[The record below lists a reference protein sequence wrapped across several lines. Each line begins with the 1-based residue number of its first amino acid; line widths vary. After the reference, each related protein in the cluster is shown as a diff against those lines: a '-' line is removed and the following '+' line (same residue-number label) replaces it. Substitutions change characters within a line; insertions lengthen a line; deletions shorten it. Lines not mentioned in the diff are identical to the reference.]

1 MHEVHCGK
9 GNALNT
15 KNNPVPIGM
24 RFLNAWMLTDLPKHE
39 IRHLL
44 ATWANPTRLV
54 HYTTPQGLMGIVRQR
69 GFWMTDA
76 RFLNDLS
83 EVEHGLQYIAKLLQ
97 KLSTKKRY
105 LQFAHILKRA
115 AEKLPNFAKDRYY
128 ITCFSLEADLLEQWR
143 AYGNNGSGVAIEF
156 DLKKMQ
162 LPFWA
167 LPIISLHNVLYTNQE
182 KNKVILAAVRR
193 YVREYRLDT
202 SEISDAKETDEI
214 TTYLRNN
221 PDDLDQP
228 YGDYLAAALRAHAF
242 CFKDKAFTS
251 EREVRMVFQER
262 TDVTEHF
269 EKLNF
274 REVNEVLIPF
284 VCSYEL
290 KNTSPEPLPISKIVI
305 GPTARQH
312 VSEAGIQSFIA
323 AHGYDPAI
331 VVRSSVPYRA

>member
-1 MHEVHCGK
+1 M
-9 GNALNT
+9 NT
-15 KNNPVPIGM
+15 ENNPVQDRLGM
-24 RFLNAWMLTDLPKHE
+24 RFLNASMPTNLPQHE
-39 IRHLL
+39 IRYLL
-44 ATWANPTRLV
+44 ATWARPTRLV
-54 HYTTPQGLMGIVRQR
+54 HYTTLQGLMGIVHQR

-105 LQFAHILKRA
+105 LRFASIIKRA
-115 AEKLPNFAKDRYY
+115 AERLPDFAKNCYY

-143 AYGNNGSGVAIEF
+143 AYGSNGSGVAIEF
-156 DLKKMQ
+156 EVKEMN

-167 LPIISLHNVLYTNQE
+167 LPIISLHNVLYTNHE
-182 KNKVILAAVRR
+182 KNKVILSVIRR
-193 YVREYRLDT
+193 FAREYGRDL
-202 SEISDAKETDEI
+202 SEISDANETDEI
-214 TTYLRNN
+214 AAYLKKN
-221 PDDLDQP
+221 PDDLDHP
-228 YGDYLAAALRAHAF
+228 YGDHLASALRAHAF

-269 EKLNF
+269 AKLNF
-274 REVNEVLIPF
+274 REAKEALIPF

-290 KNTSPEPLPISKIVI
+290 KNNYPEPLPISRIII
-305 GPTARQH
+305 GPAARQNI
-312 VSEAGIQSFIA
+312 SEAGIQSFIA

-331 VVRSSVPYRA
+331 VVRSTVPYRA